1 MLNLVYDS
9 RELKL
14 KELLEPTNTIN
25 LCQEHLDLGD
35 IIFRDDTKDI
45 LVIERKTMSDLYSSI
60 QDGRYKEQKIR
71 LMNHYSREQIVY
83 IIEGTISSSSKFF
96 KKAKPIT
103 DGALLNMAFRDK
115 LTVIR
120 TKDIAE
126 TASILYKIGGKIIKN
141 PEFFKNEND
150 SEKESNISKIN
161 YLDTIKICKKDNM
174 TPKLCNIVQLSQI
187 PGVSKQMGET
197 IIEKYGS
204 LSNLILEYNKIIE
217 DKDKLEL
224 LKNIELTNRKIGPV
238 ISKRIYEFLFF

>member
-14 KELLEPTNTIN
+14 KELLEPTDTIN
-25 LCQEHLDLGD
+25 LSQEYLELGD
-35 IIFRDDTKDI
+35 IIFRDETKDI

-71 LMNHYSREQIVY
+71 LMNHYSRNQIVY
-83 IIEGTISSSSKFF
+83 IIEGTISSNTKFF

-115 LTVIR
+115 LNVIR
-120 TKDIAE
+120 TKDIGE
-126 TASILYKIGGKIIKN
+126 TCSILYKIGGKIIKN
-141 PEFFKNEND
+141 PEFFKNEN
-150 SEKESNISKIN
+150 EKESNISKIN

-204 LSNLILEYNKIIE
+204 LSHLILEYTKLT
-217 DKDKLEL
+217 DLKDKLEL

-238 ISKRIYEFLFF
+238 ISKRIYEFLFY

>member
-14 KELLEPTNTIN
+14 KELLEQTDTIN
-25 LCQEHLDLGD
+25 LCQEYLELGD

-83 IIEGTISSSSKFF
+83 IIEGTISSSTKFF

-115 LTVIR
+115 LNVIR

-126 TASILYKIGGKIIKN
+126 TASILYKIGGKILKN
-141 PEFFKNEND
+141 PEFFKNEN
-150 SEKESNISKIN
+150 EKESNISKIN

-174 TPKLCNIVQLSQI
+174 NPKLCNIVQLSQI

-238 ISKRIYEFLFF
+238 ISKRIYEFLFY

>member
-14 KELLEPTNTIN
+14 KELLEPTDTIN
-25 LCQEHLDLGD
+25 LSQEYLELGD
-35 IIFRDDTKDI
+35 IIFRDETKDI

-71 LMNHYSREQIVY
+71 LMNNYSRNQIVY
-83 IIEGTISSSSKFF
+83 IIEGTISSNTKFF

-115 LTVIR
+115 LNVIR
-120 TKDIAE
+120 TKDIGE
-126 TASILYKIGGKIIKN
+126 TCSILYKIGGKIIKN
-141 PEFFKNEND
+141 HEFFN
-150 SEKESNISKIN
+150 SNIDPNTPQIQ

-174 TPKLCNIVQLSQI
+174 NPKLCNIIQLSQI

-204 LSNLILEYNKIIE
+204 ISNLILEYKKIDDE
-217 DKDKLEL
+217 KDKLQF
-224 LKNIELTNRKIGPV
+224 LKNIELINRKLGPV
-238 ISKRIYEFLFF
+238 ISKRIYEYLFY

>member
-14 KELLEPTNTIN
+14 KELLEPTDTIK
-25 LCQEHLDLGD
+25 LCQEYLDLGD

-83 IIEGTISSSSKFF
+83 IIEGTISSSTKFF

-115 LTVIR
+115 LNVIR

-126 TASILYKIGGKIIKN
+126 TASILYKIGGKILKN
-141 PEFFKNEND
+141 PEFFKNEN
-150 SEKESNISKIN
+150 EKESNISKIN

-238 ISKRIYEFLFF
+238 ISKRIYEFLFY

>member
-14 KELLEPTNTIN
+14 KELLEQTDTIN
-25 LCQEHLDLGD
+25 LCQEYLELGD

-45 LVIERKTMSDLYSSI
+45 LVIERKTMTDLYSSI

-71 LMNHYSREQIVY
+71 LMNHYSRNQIVY

-115 LTVIR
+115 LNVIR
-120 TKDIAE
+120 TKDIGE

-141 PEFFKNEND
+141 PEFFSETNETN
-150 SEKESNISKIN
+150 KMN

-204 LSNLILEYNKIIE
+204 LASLILEYNKINE
-217 DKDKLEL
+217 SKDKLEL

-238 ISKRIYEFLFF
+238 ISKRIYEFLFY

>member
-14 KELLEPTNTIN
+14 KEYLEPTDKIQII
-25 LCQEHLDLGD
+25 QEYLDLGD

-45 LVIERKTMSDLYSSI
+45 LVIERKTMCDLYSSI

-71 LMNHYSREQIVY
+71 LMNHYAKYQIVY
-83 IIEGTISSSSKFF
+83 IIEGDISCNSKFF

-103 DGALLNMAFRDK
+103 DGALLNMTFRDK
-115 LTVIR
+115 LNVIR
-120 TKDIAE
+120 TKDVSE
-126 TASILYKIGGKIIKN
+126 TASILYKIGNKIIKN
-141 PEFFKNEND
+141 PEFFQNN
-150 SEKESNISKIN
+150 SEISKIN

-187 PGVSKQMGET
+187 PGVSKQMAEI
-197 IIEKYGS
+197 IIEKYDS
-204 LSNLILEYNKIIE
+204 LSNLIMEYTKLNNLE
-217 DKDKLEL
+217 DKQKL

-238 ISKRIYEFLFF
+238 ISNRIYEFLFY